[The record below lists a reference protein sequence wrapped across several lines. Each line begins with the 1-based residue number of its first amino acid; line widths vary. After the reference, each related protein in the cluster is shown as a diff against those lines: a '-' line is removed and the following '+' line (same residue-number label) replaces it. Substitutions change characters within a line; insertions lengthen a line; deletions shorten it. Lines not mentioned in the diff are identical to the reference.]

1 MRRTTA
7 AYMQTCL
14 LEDSNQPSIHPVLKV
29 YLYHLP
35 RPILVSLAQIPG
47 FGSQAEGVANRT
59 LCRARQREG
68 ATLRDVPGQ
77 VPFSS
82 EKKKKKKKG
91 APEVDTCWR
100 GPCVLAGMPMPMRRS
115 PARAAIP
122 TLLLLLPMLLLPR
135 AAGAAGD
142 VRRALQ
148 FTGGCEPV
156 VSLLGR
162 RSRVPALRACIW
174 RRPSGVRETPPW
186 GRLAHLRGHADTGK
200 GGSFAK

>member
-1 MRRTTA
+1 M
-7 AYMQTCL
+7 
-14 LEDSNQPSIHPVLKV
+14 
-29 YLYHLP
+29 
-35 RPILVSLAQIPG
+35 
-47 FGSQAEGVANRT
+47 
-59 LCRARQREG
+59 
-68 ATLRDVPGQ
+68 
-77 VPFSS
+77 
-82 EKKKKKKKG
+82 
-91 APEVDTCWR
+91 
-100 GPCVLAGMPMPMRRS
+100 LAGMPMPMRRC
-115 PARAAIP
+115 PARAAFP
-122 TLLLLLPMLLLPR
+122 ALLLLLPMLLLPR